1 MIGQTVSHYKILER
15 LGEGGM
21 GVVYK
26 AQDTHLDRTVA
37 LKFLPPHLSRSAE
50 AKARFIRE
58 AKAASSLEHT
68 NICNIHDIDE
78 TAEGR
83 LFIAMSCYDGESLKD
98 KIERGPLS
106 IEEAV
111 DYAIQIAQ
119 GLSLAHE
126 AGIIHR
132 DIKPGNVMITGRG
145 VVKIVDFGLA
155 KMAESSL
162 TKTVKTLGTAMYMS
176 PEQARGEA
184 VDHRIDLWSLGVVLY
199 EMLTGKQPFRAD
211 YEQAVMYL
219 LMNTDPEPISALRPE
234 VPASL
239 MDVVSGLTKKK
250 VTDRYADM
258 GALLSE
264 LRSIQKQITVKQDSI
279 EEKREPSIA
288 VLAFTNMSADPEQEF
303 FCDGISEEIINTLTQ
318 VRDLKVIARTSA
330 FSFKGQNVDV
340 REIGRKLDVEH
351 LLEGSV
357 RKAGDRLRIT
367 AQLVKVSDGFH
378 IWSERFD
385 REMDDVFAVQDEISL
400 MVVDKLKIKLLRREE
415 NALLKHGT
423 NNIEAYNLYLKGR
436 YHLDL
441 MTQRDLEIGLKYVN
455 RSIETDPNFALGY
468 ALLSDYHWN
477 IGYWSIT
484 EPEEPYR
491 KAKAYLEKALDID
504 GQLAEAHTTLA
515 VMKSVF
521 EWDWEGAENI
531 YKRGIELNPGSPTVY
546 MYYVPYLASV
556 GRTEE
561 AISLAAKAVELDPL
575 SPQCNLWL
583 GFSYWIAG
591 RFDESIVQLQKVI
604 DLKPDLRWAYV
615 ETAWCY
621 TFLNDYDKALAMCQR
636 IESMFPDIEEPWF
649 FATTAYM
656 YAVIGNKEK
665 ATEILEL
672 LVEQS
677 RERYMDP
684 FYYCV
689 IYIGRGDHDEAFEWL
704 EKAYN
709 IRSPFMIYC
718 RIFSLTWFRTITD
731 DSRYKSIL
739 QRLRLDF

>member
-1 MIGQTVSHYKILER
+1 MIGETVSHYRILER

-26 AQDTHLDRTVA
+26 AQDTHLDRPVA
-37 LKFLPPHLSRSAE
+37 LKFLPPHLGTDKDAR
-50 AKARFIRE
+50 ARFIRE
-58 AKAASSLEHT
+58 AKSASSLEHT
-68 NICNIHDIDE
+68 NICTIFDIDE
-78 TAEGR
+78 TEDNR
-83 LFIAMSCYDGESLKD
+83 LFIAMSCYEGESLKD
-98 KIERGPLS
+98 KIERGPLPVD
-106 IEEAV
+106 EAV